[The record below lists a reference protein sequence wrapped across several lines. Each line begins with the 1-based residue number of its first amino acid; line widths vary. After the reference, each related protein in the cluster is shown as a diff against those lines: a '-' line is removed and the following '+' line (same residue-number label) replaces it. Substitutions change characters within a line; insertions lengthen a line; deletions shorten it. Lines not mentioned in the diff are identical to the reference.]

1 MNFKYKKTLSLCT
14 ALLMLSVS
22 AIPVN
27 ANLINNNTI
36 VNHYLKKSKA
46 IDEVNIPDPAL
57 REAIQHNLKINGYSE
72 ELTEENLLKI
82 TGINSWGV
90 STLEGVQ
97 YLKNIR
103 TLQADDGMIS
113 DLSPLKDL
121 TKLTILSLKNNKIK
135 NTAGI
140 PYHQFAQISLD
151 NNMIEDVSGLPN
163 SYIISLDYNRIHDPS
178 GLYASGMM
186 LMRFQDSYLPLIPN
200 TDNYELMHVNG
211 YRNYKLTAK
220 DVLNISDSGTFD
232 GTKFRWS
239 GILNNDKVSYDY
251 YYENKTEHYYIG
263 GKVTQLFGTN
273 QTGSVKV
280 LYVDEHGNE
289 LAPKVTLSGIVGE
302 PYETN
307 ELKIPGYTLL
317 NSTNNTKGKFDD
329 TLQEVKYVYKANPET
344 TIQVKDSTVHV
355 GATWKAE
362 DNFVSATDKDG
373 NPVGLDQINVVSSV
387 DTAIKGTYKVTYEY
401 DGKSADATITVVPY
415 SSVMVDKPV
424 IDQPYTGDTSISGT
438 LSLFG
443 EDDDGKVDL
452 DYKGPVFITING
464 MTYNQSFDFTIIGN
478 KFTFNLP
485 DNIALKD
492 NDKITN
498 FVISANVVDPDH
510 HGQLRMKFADE
521 VVVKSRQTT
530 VSGHDST
537 IYRGDNWKAEDNFD
551 NAFDKNGNPVEFSQI
566 IVEGFVDT
574 SKVGIYTIKYSYDGA
589 EATVTVTVKEKDGG
603 GGGSTVDPGPNPPA
617 PSKTVILASG
627 EKYTDVL
634 TATVLGNEKDA
645 PILLSQKDKVD
656 DKTLAEIKRLNTKNI
671 IISGGEDSVSEK
683 VEEQLKN
690 YNVTRIAGQDRFET
704 SEKIGKEVRKTGN
717 KEGAMLVDGTNFPD
731 VITMSIL
738 ASQKRVPILLTEPQI
753 FTNTT
758 KDTIKS
764 WGVNDVT
771 IGGGYNSVSK
781 DIENSLGVSKV
792 TRFGGVDR
800 YKTAELIG
808 DEVRNVS
815 GNKDDIILV
824 DGTNF
829 PDGITINSLAS
840 HFKAPIMLTE
850 PSHLNII
857 TKNKIKEWSIKN
869 ILIGGGYN
877 SVSQEIEKNLGINN
891 VERVAGQDRYETAVK
906 ISERL
911 TQTSKAL
918 GSK

>member
-1 MNFKYKKTLSLCT
+1 MKTKYKKTLSLCT
-14 ALLMLSVS
+14 ALLMLLAS

-36 VNHYLKKSKA
+36 ANHYLKKSKA
-46 IDEVNIPDPAL
+46 SDEVNIPDPAL

-72 ELTEENLLKI
+72 ELTEENLLNI

-113 DLSPLKDL
+113 DLSPLKDM
-121 TKLTILSLKNNKIK
+121 TKLNILSLKNNKIK

-151 NNMIEDVSGLPN
+151 KNMIKDVSGLPN
-163 SYIISLDYNRIHDPS
+163 ADIISLDYNRIHDPS
-178 GLYASGMM
+178 GLYASDMM
-186 LMRFQDSYLPLIPN
+186 MMRFQDSYLPLIAN
-200 TDNYELMHVNG
+200 TDNYELIPVNG
-211 YRNYKLTAK
+211 YRNYKLTTN
-220 DVLNISDSGTFD
+220 DVLSISDSGTFD

-239 GILNNDKVSYDY
+239 GILNNDKLSYDY
-251 YYENKTEHYYIG
+251 YYENKAEHYYIG

-273 QTGSVKV
+273 QTGSVNV
-280 LYVDEHGNE
+280 LYVDEQGNE
-289 LAPKVTLSGIVGE
+289 LVPKATLSGIVGE

-307 ELKIPGYTLL
+307 ELNIPGYTLL
-317 NSTNNTKGKFDD
+317 NSTNNTKGKFGD

-355 GATWKAE
+355 GSTWKAE

-373 NPVGLDQINVVSSV
+373 NPVGLDQINVVGSV
-387 DTAIKGTYKVTYEY
+387 DTAVKGTYKVTYKY

-415 SSVMVDKPV
+415 SPVMVDKPV
-424 IDQPYTGDTSISGT
+424 IDQPYAGDTSISGT
-438 LSLFG
+438 LSLTG
-443 EDDDGKVDL
+443 EDDEGKVDL

-464 MTYNQSFDFTIIGN
+464 KTYNQSFDFTIIGN

-485 DNIALKD
+485 DNNVLKE

-498 FVISANVVDPDH
+498 FVISANVVDPDQ

-521 VVVKSRQTT
+521 TIVKPRQTT
-530 VSGHDST
+530 ISGHDST
-537 IYRGDNWKAEDNFD
+537 IYRGDSWRAEDNFD
-551 NAFDKNGNPVEFSQI
+551 NAFDEDGNPVEFSKI
-566 IVEGFVDT
+566 KVEGFVDT
-574 SKVGIYTIKYSYDGA
+574 SKVGTYVIKYSYDGA
-589 EATVTVTVKEKDGG
+589 EATVTVTVKERNGG

-656 DKTLAEIKRLNTKNI
+656 DKTLAEIKRLKTEDI
-671 IISGGEDSVSEK
+671 IISGGTDSISDK
-683 VEEQLKN
+683 VVDQLKD
-690 YNVTRIAGQDRFET
+690 YKVMRVSGQDRFET
-704 SEKIGKEVRKTGN
+704 AEKIGNEVRKTGN
-717 KEGAMLVDGTNFPD
+717 EDGAILVDGTNFPD
-731 VITMSIL
+731 VITMSSL
-738 ASQKRVPILLTEPQI
+738 ASHKRVPILLTEPQKL
-753 FTNTT
+753 TNTT

-771 IGGGYNSVSK
+771 LGGGYNSVSK
-781 DIENSLGVSKV
+781 DIENNLGVSKV
-792 TRFGGVDR
+792 SRFGGEDR
-800 YKTAELIG
+800 YETAELIG
-808 DEVRNVS
+808 AEVRKVI
-815 GNKDDIILV
+815 GNSSDMVLV

-840 HFKAPIMLTE
+840 NFKSPIMLTE
-850 PSHLNII
+850 PDTL
-857 TKNKIKEWSIKN
+857 NKITCDKISEWSIEN
-869 ILIGGGYN
+869 ILIGGGYD
-877 SVSQEIEKNLGINN
+877 SVSKKIEDNLAVNKK
-891 VERVAGQDRYETAVK
+891 ERIAGVDRYETAVK
-906 ISERL
+906 ISQRL
-911 TQTSKAL
+911 TEGKRAF
-918 GSK
+918 GRK